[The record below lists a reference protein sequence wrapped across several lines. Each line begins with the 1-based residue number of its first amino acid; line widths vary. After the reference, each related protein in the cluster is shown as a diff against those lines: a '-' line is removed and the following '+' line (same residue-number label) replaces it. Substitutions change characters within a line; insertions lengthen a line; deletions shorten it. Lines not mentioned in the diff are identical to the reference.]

1 MHILGRRGNA
11 RSLSIRAEHQL
22 RDPGGRTAS
31 GRDDPGAGA
40 VADLL
45 RRASGRGDLRR
56 HDHDDR
62 RIPRARAGQQRA
74 RAEEC
79 GPAAHPSLR
88 RTIRGLRRHR
98 GRCDR
103 ALTRFRHR
111 FTCAV
116 QVPGCKRRCAGNPQV
131 QGRRAVL
138 SRGYFNFRLRRPD
151 HQLVK
156 AVTAAFPQHF
166 IPLVLSG
173 VQIRPTSACDHDRGG
188 SEPDQ
193 RQSQYRHCP
202 SADRVERSLSR
213 CDDAAHQSRQL

>member
-1 MHILGRRGNA
+1 MISGHCMHIPGRRGNA

-116 QVPGCKRRCAGNPQV
+116 QVPGCKRRCRKSSGPRAARCLISGIFQFSTPTARSSTG
-131 QGRRAVL
+131 QGRHRCLPSTFHPARTFWR
-138 SRGYFNFRLRRPD
+138 SNPTHKRLR
-151 HQLVK
+151 
-156 AVTAAFPQHF
+156 
-166 IPLVLSG
+166 S
-173 VQIRPTSACDHDRGG
+173 
-188 SEPDQ
+188 
-193 RQSQYRHCP
+193 
-202 SADRVERSLSR
+202 
-213 CDDAAHQSRQL
+213 